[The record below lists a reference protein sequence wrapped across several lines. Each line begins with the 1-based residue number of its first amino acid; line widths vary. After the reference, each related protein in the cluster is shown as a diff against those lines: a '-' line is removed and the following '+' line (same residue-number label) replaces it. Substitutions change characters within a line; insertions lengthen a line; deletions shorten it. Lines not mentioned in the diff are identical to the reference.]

1 MQRHH
6 VGSGRRA
13 VIPEDWS
20 AHHRGVVAETHT
32 ATITLRRPGGTR
44 GAFDDAT
51 GTWAITPYPTYY
63 DGPARVQVLDA
74 GEQERV
80 AGEQEISTLGYAVML
95 DHELVGMQLQ
105 DLVTVTA
112 IDDNG
117 DAWLVGRELTVTS
130 IESGSLH
137 WERRLLCTDNLETPE
152 AS

>member
-13 VIPEDWS
+13 VIPTDWS

-32 ATITLRRPGGTR
+32 ATITLRHPGGTR
-44 GAFDDAT
+44 GAFDDET
-51 GTWAITPYPTYY
+51 GTWAITPFPTYY
-63 DGPARVQVLDA
+63 DGPARVQVLAA

-95 DHELVGMQLQ
+95 DHAVIEMQLT
-105 DLVTVTA
+105 DLCTVTTV
-112 IDDNG
+112 DDNG
-117 DAWLVGRELTVTS
+117 DAWLVGRQLTVEAM
-130 IESGSLH
+130 ESGSLH
-137 WERRLLCTDNLETPE
+137 WERRLLCSDDLETPE